1 MTVELYNY
9 LSDNNKMN
17 KPLTLLNTLNCTIT
31 EESSV
36 VDPVIIISGGYFNT
50 NANYMYISDFNR
62 YYYITDQDTDHQ
74 RIVLKGHVDV
84 LRTYKE
90 QISNLYVIADRSSS
104 KFNLYQKDNEL
115 PMEARNRITMSPF
128 SSSFQGEGIIFIA
141 TGNG

>member
-36 VDPVIIISGGYFNT
+36 VDPVIVISGAYFNT
-50 NANYMYISDFNR
+50 NANYMHISDFNR
-62 YYYITDQDTDHQ
+62 YYYITDVDTDHQ

-90 QISNLYVIADRSSS
+90 QISNL
-104 KFNLYQKDNEL
+104 
-115 PMEARNRITMSPF
+115 
-128 SSSFQGEGIIFIA
+128 
-141 TGNG
+141 